1 MELINFK
8 KLNKLKPKKGRV
20 LISEP
25 FLDDDYFKRSVVLLC
40 EHNEEGTF
48 GFVLNNYMEMSLTE
62 IMDDFPEFK
71 TKISIGGPVNNDNLY
86 YIHTLGEKIA
96 GSIEVLPGIFM
107 GGNFEDM
114 KTLIL
119 SGVIKENEIRFF
131 VGYSGWTLGQL
142 EEELKDSAW
151 IVSIAD
157 AETLMDTS
165 IENLWKKI
173 LGEMGENHQLFSN
186 YPEDPNLN

>member
-25 FLDDDYFKRSVVLLC
+25 FLDDDYFKRSVVLIC
-40 EHNEEGTF
+40 EHNEEGSF
-48 GFVLNNYMEMSLTE
+48 GFVLNNYMEFPLTE
-62 IMDDFPEFK
+62 IMDDFPEFNSR
-71 TKISIGGPVNNDNLY
+71 ISIGGPVNNDNLY
-86 YIHTLGEKIA
+86 YIHIVGEKIK
-96 GSIEVLPGIFM
+96 GSLEILPGIYM
-107 GGNFEDM
+107 GGSFDEM
-114 KTLIL
+114 KSLIE
-119 SGVIKENEIRFF
+119 SNEIKENEIRFF
-131 VGYSGWTLGQL
+131 VGYSGWALGQL
-142 EEELKDSAW
+142 EKELKESAW

-157 AETLMDTS
+157 KETLMDTS

-173 LGEMGENHQLFSN
+173 LGQMGENHQLFSN

>member
-40 EHNEEGTF
+40 EHNEEGSF
-48 GFVLNNYMEMSLTE
+48 GFVLNNYMEFPLAE

-71 TKISIGGPVNNDNLY
+71 TRISIGGPVNNDNLY
-86 YIHTLGEKIA
+86 YVHTLGEKIT
-96 GSIEVLPGIFM
+96 GSLEILPGIYM
-107 GGNFEDM
+107 GGSFDEM
-114 KTLIL
+114 KSLIE
-119 SGVIKENEIRFF
+119 SKEIKESEIRFF
-131 VGYSGWTLGQL
+131 VGYSGWSLGQL
-142 EEELKDSAW
+142 ENELKESAW
-151 IVSIAD
+151 IVSMAD
-157 AETLMDTS
+157 KETLMDTS
-165 IENLWKKI
+165 IKNLWKKI

>member
-1 MELINFK
+1 MELIDFK

-48 GFVLNNYMEMSLTE
+48 GFVLNNYMDFPLTE
-62 IMDDFPEFK
+62 IMDDFPDFK
-71 TKISIGGPVNNDNLY
+71 TRISVGGPVNNDNLY
-86 YIHTLGEKIA
+86 YIHTLGDKIP
-96 GSIEVLPGIFM
+96 GSLEVLPGIFM

-114 KTLIL
+114 KSAIEK
-119 SGVIKENEIRFF
+119 GEIRENEIRFF

-142 EEELKDSAW
+142 DNELKDSAW

>member
-1 MELINFK
+1 MELIDFK

-48 GFVLNNYMEMSLTE
+48 GFVLNNYMDFPLTE
-62 IMDDFPEFK
+62 IMDDFPEFNSR
-71 TKISIGGPVNNDNLY
+71 ISVGGPVNNDNLY
-86 YIHTLGEKIA
+86 YIHTLGEKIP

-107 GGNFEDM
+107 GGNFDEM
-114 KTLIL
+114 KLLIEK
-119 SGVIKENEIRFF
+119 GEIKENEIRFF

-142 EEELKDSAW
+142 DNELKNSAW

>member
-1 MELINFK
+1 MHAD
-8 KLNKLKPKKGRV
+8 
-20 LISEP
+20 S
-25 FLDDDYFKRSVVLLC
+25 
-40 EHNEEGTF
+40 
-48 GFVLNNYMEMSLTE
+48 
-62 IMDDFPEFK
+62 
-71 TKISIGGPVNNDNLY
+71 
-86 YIHTLGEKIA
+86 
-96 GSIEVLPGIFM
+96 
-107 GGNFEDM
+107 
-114 KTLIL
+114 
-119 SGVIKENEIRFF
+119 ENEIRFF

-142 EEELKDSAW
+142 EDELKESAW

>member
-40 EHNEEGTF
+40 EHNEEGSF
-48 GFVLNNYMEMSLTE
+48 GFVLNNYMDFPLTE
-62 IMDDFPEFK
+62 IMDDFPDFK
-71 TKISIGGPVNNDNLY
+71 SKISMGGPVNNDNLY
-86 YIHTLGEKIA
+86 YIHTLGEKIT
-96 GSIEVLPGIFM
+96 GSLEILPGIFM
-107 GGNFEDM
+107 GGSFDEM
-114 KTLIL
+114 KSLIEL
-119 SGVIKENEIRFF
+119 KEINENEIRFF

-142 EEELKDSAW
+142 ENELKESAW

>member
-62 IMDDFPEFK
+62 IIDEFPEFE

-86 YIHTLGEKIA
+86 YIHTLGEKIG
-96 GSIEVLPGIFM
+96 GSIEVLPGIYM

-114 KTLIL
+114 KTLIS
-119 SGVIKENEIRFF
+119 SGLVQENEIRFF

-142 EEELKDSAW
+142 ENELKDSAW

>member
-40 EHNEEGTF
+40 EHNEEGSF
-48 GFVLNNYMEMSLTE
+48 GFVLNNYMEFPLTE
-62 IMDDFPEFK
+62 IMDDFPEFQ

-86 YIHTLGEKIA
+86 YIHTLGEKIT
-96 GSIEVLPGIFM
+96 GSIEILPGIFM
-107 GGNFEDM
+107 GGSFDEM
-114 KTLIL
+114 KSLIE
-119 SGVIKENEIRFF
+119 SKAIKENEIRFF

-142 EEELKDSAW
+142 DDELKDSAW

>member
-40 EHNEEGTF
+40 EHNEEGSF
-48 GFVLNNYMEMSLTE
+48 GFVLNNYMEYPLTE
-62 IMDDFPEFK
+62 IMDDFPEFQ
-71 TKISIGGPVNNDNLY
+71 TKISIGGPANNDNLY
-86 YIHTLGEKIA
+86 YIHTVGDKIT
-96 GSIEVLPGIFM
+96 GSIEVLPGNFM
-107 GGNFEDM
+107 GGSFEEM
-114 KTLIL
+114 K
-119 SGVIKENEIRFF
+119 SGIETGLIKENEIRFF

-142 EEELKDSAW
+142 EGELKESAW

>member
-40 EHNEEGTF
+40 EHNEEGSF
-48 GFVLNNYMEMSLTE
+48 GFVLNNYMEFPLTE
-62 IMDDFPEFK
+62 IMDDFPEFN
-71 TKISIGGPVNNDNLY
+71 TRISIGGPVNNDNLY
-86 YIHTLGEKIA
+86 YIHTLGEKIT
-96 GSIEVLPGIFM
+96 GSLEILPGIYM
-107 GGNFEDM
+107 GGSFDEM
-114 KTLIL
+114 KSLIE
-119 SGVIKENEIRFF
+119 SKEIKENEIRFF

-142 EEELKDSAW
+142 EDELKESAW